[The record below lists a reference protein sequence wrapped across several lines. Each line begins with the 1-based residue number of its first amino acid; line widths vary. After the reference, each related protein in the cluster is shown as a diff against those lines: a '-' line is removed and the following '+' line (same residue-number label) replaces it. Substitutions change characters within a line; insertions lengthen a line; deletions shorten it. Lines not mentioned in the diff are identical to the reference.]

1 MALMVRNNG
10 TMIGLLGGTGRPERD
25 GGREDEGRD
34 AMENSR
40 KTSKLVNVKN
50 AIKQYIGMLSYIK
63 NDMALFLSMWKE
75 AVDT

>member
-63 NDMALFLSMWKE
+63 NDMALFLSMWRE
-75 AVDT
+75 TVDT